1 MARFIEL
8 TKTDN
13 TKILL
18 NKEWIVEI
26 KPYGDGSTMIHVGVP
41 DFRGQKDNLTSYF
54 QVMYV
59 RETYNWLKDNL
70 I

>member
-18 NKEWIVEI
+18 NKDWIVEI
-26 KPYGDGSTMIHVGVP
+26 KQYSDGTTMIHVGVP
-41 DFRGQKDNLTSYF
+41 DFRGQKDNMTTSF
-54 QVMYV
+54 QVIYV
-59 RETYNWLKDNL
+59 RETYNWLKDKL

>member
-26 KPYGDGSTMIHVGVP
+26 KPYGDEATMIHIGVP
-41 DFRGQKDNLTSYF
+41 DFRGQKDNLTSHF
-54 QVMYV
+54 QVIYV
-59 RETYNWLKDNL
+59 RETYNWLKDKL

>member
-18 NKEWIVEI
+18 NKDWIVEI
-26 KPYGDGSTMIHVGVP
+26 KPYGDGSTMIHIGVS
-41 DFRGQKDNLTSYF
+41 DLRGQKDNLTSYF
-54 QVMYV
+54 QVIYV
-59 RETYNWLKDNL
+59 RETYNWLKDRL